1 MSSESVGDEVGQ
13 LVDVESDVDSVD
25 EDTGEE
31 YSDSEEED
39 APHFDMVYNHTKMFG
54 SGSNIVN
61 NVVGPD
67 KVERYRKISVR
78 LAGSGNRNAVEMRK
92 ILWGV
97 DLADDARMIHNAIP
111 NTCTFN
117 KNKGGTTV
125 LCVAL
130 EEKKMLSPRVK
141 LFLLTNL
148 VLPPLRSMLDEAASL
163 DYHVIQTQ
171 ESHAE
176 AALLQFLQ
184 ERSETYKMDPV
195 GIGSHRKSCESCKI
209 LLNQPF
215 FESRVEVQLPLD
227 NGGDKTN
234 PQNFRTP
241 PALTNILDEKVR
253 RKLVEKSNGLRW
265 EMPFNTNINPL
276 WTKLMWQYQRL
287 AQK

>member
-117 KNKGGTTV
+117 QNKGGTTI

-176 AALLQFLQ
+176 AAYFNFFK
-184 ERSETYKMDPV
+184 RGARRIKW
-195 GIGSHRKSCESCKI
+195 I
-209 LLNQPF
+209 LL
-215 FESRVEVQLPLD
+215 ELAATE
-227 NGGDKTN
+227 N
-234 PQNFRTP
+234 PAN
-241 PALTNILDEKVR
+241 
-253 RKLVEKSNGLRW
+253 
-265 EMPFNTNINPL
+265 
-276 WTKLMWQYQRL
+276 L
-287 AQK
+287 ARYF